1 MAIEYRFDPEVYI
14 PAAVRYNYITIQEAR
29 AEYSRLRSAAVKRL
43 QRLSQSEGRLYSA
56 YRMYGKE
63 GFAPLPKDATPAEVG
78 RALADVYHFL
88 EMKTSSLKEI
98 RSSQKKALET
108 LNARGYTFL
117 NKSNIKE
124 FGEFMEA
131 ARQQK
136 VISSNRG
143 GSPTIVELYETVKRL
158 NLPPEQ
164 IQRNFSEW
172 LRKKKQLEELP
183 TPKPG
188 EKTSLDS
195 VSARILIRETRKARE
210 SGQIPKAQ
218 KTQKA
223 GKKKKG
229 G

>member
-14 PAAVRYNYITIQEAR
+14 PAAIRYGYITLPEAR

-88 EMKTSSLKEI
+88 EMRTSSLKEI
-98 RSSQKKALET
+98 RASQKKALET

-136 VISSNRG
+136 VVSSNRG

-158 NLPPEQ
+158 KLPPEQ
-164 IQRNFSEW
+164 IQRRFSEW

-195 VSARILIRETRKARE
+195 VSARIMIREGRKAHE
-210 SGQIPKAQ
+210 SGQAPKAR
-218 KTQKA
+218 KTQKSS
-223 GKKKKG
+223 KKKKG

>member
-1 MAIEYRFDPEVYI
+1 MPINYKYPPEVYI
-14 PAAVRYNYITIQEAR
+14 PAAVRYNYLTIQEAR

-43 QRLSQSEGRLYSA
+43 QRLSGTEGERYSA
-56 YRMYGKE
+56 FRMYGKE
-63 GFAPLPKDATPAEVG
+63 GFPSLSKNASAAEVG

-88 EMKTSSLKEI
+88 EMKTSSIGSI
-98 RSSQKKALET
+98 RASQRDAIKT
-108 LNARGYTFL
+108 LNARGYDFI
-117 NKSNIKE
+117 NKGNIRE

-136 VISSNRG
+136 VVSSNRG
-143 GSPTIVELYETVKRL
+143 GSPVIVELYETVKRL
-158 NLPPEQ
+158 SLPPEQ
-164 IQRNFSEW
+164 IQRRFSDW

-195 VSARILIRETRKARE
+195 VSARILIREGRNAHE
-210 SGQIPKAQ
+210 SGQAR

-223 GKKKKG
+223 SKKKKG
-229 G
+229 V